1 MQIKCTSCGAPQNTE
16 NETNC
21 QFCGILLNKDVKI
34 TENELSQ
41 FNLAFYEYN
50 KGNFSKSILLFEE
63 IIKTQPSNAS
73 AWIFKIN
80 SELRLEM
87 PIIDN
92 YENFEHSVKFLLDK
106 FGDTT
111 INNFL
116 ENSILETIEYLFKLK
131 VRRPI
136 PKINHN
142 NVEGFLESC
151 CLTGDG
157 KNKEFNFF
165 RVINRLSEFF
175 SAKFSIEFLRLLKD
189 YIHNLENN
197 NFYNKKTHSKLLN
210 TPDLFFD
217 LTALV
222 QKSQI
227 NLTEYFISLLK
238 SLENSTDDDEFLR
251 SIVLDTWIEF
261 PDALPKWYFSEN
273 EIETIGLLDVNYT
286 IIRQYL
292 KGLLETELS
301 QKNVQALS
309 NNKNLKKEP
318 KSGCFIATAAMG
330 DYNHPVVIDL
340 RSFRDNWLIKRKW
353 GIKFTNWYYSNGPKA
368 ARVIE
373 KSTLLKKLVYICMVK
388 PLQIITKKL
397 R

>member
-1 MQIKCTSCGAPQNTE
+1 MQVKCTSCGAPQNTE

-21 QFCGILLNKDVKI
+21 QFCGILLNKDVKT

-106 FGDTT
+106 IGDTT

-217 LTALV
+217 LIALI

-273 EIETIGLLDVNYT
+273 EIETIGSLNVNYAL
-286 IIRQYL
+286 IRQYL
-292 KGLLETELS
+292 KS
-301 QKNVQALS
+301 
-309 NNKNLKKEP
+309 
-318 KSGCFIATAAMG
+318 I
-330 DYNHPVVIDL
+330 
-340 RSFRDNWLIKRKW
+340 
-353 GIKFTNWYYSNGPKA
+353 
-368 ARVIE
+368 
-373 KSTLLKKLVYICMVK
+373 
-388 PLQIITKKL
+388 
-397 R
+397 

>member
-1 MQIKCTSCGAPQNTE
+1 
-16 NETNC
+16 
-21 QFCGILLNKDVKI
+21 
-34 TENELSQ
+34 
-41 FNLAFYEYN
+41 
-50 KGNFSKSILLFEE
+50 
-63 IIKTQPSNAS
+63 
-73 AWIFKIN
+73 
-80 SELRLEM
+80 
-87 PIIDN
+87 
-92 YENFEHSVKFLLDK
+92 
-106 FGDTT
+106 
-111 INNFL
+111 
-116 ENSILETIEYLFKLK
+116 
-131 VRRPI
+131 
-136 PKINHN
+136 
-142 NVEGFLESC
+142 
-151 CLTGDG
+151 
-157 KNKEFNFF
+157 
-165 RVINRLSEFF
+165 
-175 SAKFSIEFLRLLKD
+175 
-189 YIHNLENN
+189 LENN